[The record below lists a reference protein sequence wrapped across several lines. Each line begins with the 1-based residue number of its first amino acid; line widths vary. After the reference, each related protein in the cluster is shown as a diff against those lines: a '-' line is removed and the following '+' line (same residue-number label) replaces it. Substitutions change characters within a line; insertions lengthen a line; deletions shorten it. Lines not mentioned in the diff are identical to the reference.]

1 MFNNDWCCV
10 KRVIQKIYGC
20 ASFFKKQKAVVPEAH
35 NSKLGEYYWVGDNK
49 TVKNNKI
56 KCLFNHH

>member
-1 MFNNDWCCV
+1 MCIIFL
-10 KRVIQKIYGC
+10 
-20 ASFFKKQKAVVPEAH
+20 KKQKAVVPEAH

-56 KCLFNHH
+56 KCLFNQH